1 MQNPTSPFTCSL
13 IIISFSFFTFHFS
26 FTTAQTIN
34 TFAGTGTGSYNGDG
48 IQATTADI
56 YNPSGVYVDAFGNL
70 FFADQSNNRI
80 REVNTSG
87 TITTVAGV
95 GVGSFS
101 GDGGQATAAEI
112 SSPQGVFIDKY
123 GNLFF
128 TDFFNN
134 RVREVNTSGV
144 IKTIA
149 GNGFTNFSGDG
160 GPATAAE
167 LNGPSDV
174 VTDSAGNIYIA
185 DEAYSHIRIVNT
197 SGIINTFAG
206 NGTNGYSGDGGP
218 ATAAE
223 IHGPSGVRI
232 DAAQNIYIAD
242 LQNDVI
248 RKVNTSGI
256 ISTIAGI
263 GEVAGFSGDGGQAT
277 AAELSSPTGL
287 SFDGSGNMYIADEY
301 RIRMINTSGIITSV
315 AGTGSSGY
323 GGDGGPA
330 TSAEIDYA
338 FAVASDAHGDFWLG
352 DVFNNRVRK
361 ITVPVSTG
369 LNNET
374 YFNNGINLYPNPN
387 NGQFEIELSG
397 VNDKSS
403 LEIYNLLGEIV
414 LKATLNSYS
423 NRLDLSKEASG
434 IYIYKILSVT
444 GQLIGSGKFIIE

>member
-112 SSPQGVFIDKY
+112 SSPQGVFIDRY

-160 GPATAAE
+160 G
-167 LNGPSDV
+167 
-174 VTDSAGNIYIA
+174 
-185 DEAYSHIRIVNT
+185 RC
-197 SGIINTFAG
+197 
-206 NGTNGYSGDGGP
+206 
-218 ATAAE
+218 
-223 IHGPSGVRI
+223 
-232 DAAQNIYIAD
+232 
-242 LQNDVI
+242 
-248 RKVNTSGI
+248 
-256 ISTIAGI
+256 
-263 GEVAGFSGDGGQAT
+263 
-277 AAELSSPTGL
+277 
-287 SFDGSGNMYIADEY
+287 
-301 RIRMINTSGIITSV
+301 
-315 AGTGSSGY
+315 
-323 GGDGGPA
+323 
-330 TSAEIDYA
+330 
-338 FAVASDAHGDFWLG
+338 
-352 DVFNNRVRK
+352 NRFCR
-361 ITVPVSTG
+361 
-369 LNNET
+369 
-374 YFNNGINLYPNPN
+374 
-387 NGQFEIELSG
+387 Q
-397 VNDKSS
+397 
-403 LEIYNLLGEIV
+403 
-414 LKATLNSYS
+414 
-423 NRLDLSKEASG
+423 
-434 IYIYKILSVT
+434 YIYSR
-444 GQLIGSGKFIIE
+444 